1 MCCSCTVK
9 VSTVNVSI
17 QKRKNDVLLNKQ
29 DVQDFLFEFSVIVLW
44 ITHASMHVV
53 ALHAGPIYIG
63 PGMEVLF
70 SLLSSC
76 KQVLYL
82 PEHVCLL
89 HFLFTDWKQ
98 HSRQRRVHFV
108 LNLAILTFV

>member
-1 MCCSCTVK
+1 M
-9 VSTVNVSI
+9 
-17 QKRKNDVLLNKQ
+17 LLNKQ
-29 DVQDFLFEFSVIVLW
+29 AVQDFLFEFSVIVLW
-44 ITHASMHVV
+44 ITHASIHVV
-53 ALHAGPIYIG
+53 TLHTFKVCKTYIYIG
-63 PGMEVLF
+63 PGMEVLIP
-70 SLLSSC
+70 LLSSC